1 MKELRIRNISLEGN
15 SLHNLGFMARDFELE
30 LHLRF
35 NQFRGEAGL
44 VFRAADQNHGMAL
57 IIKEDSLFFVENY
70 SLYHLVTHSERIN
83 LKELKP
89 TQRYSLRLLV
99 VGREIK
105 VSVDGQ
111 VLLSQNL
118 STANIGNLY
127 AWGALKGRINF
138 IRLRAVSLDRQEDLG
153 KLCFSDQFNRLNDWE
168 ILNGHWRADSGC
180 LLGRAEERNI
190 YLKLLREVPR
200 SGGVSFYLKNE
211 NDLRLNYGAGIML
224 GFSEDTQKGVGIH
237 CFPSHG
243 YISLYPDFD
252 LGIYNAKSEL
262 CYPGLELK
270 HHLLL
275 KPNCWHYLQIRYNP
289 SQMWV
294 YFDEFLIHQ
303 SNNVLCHKGDLLLCV
318 GERNTARFADL
329 RIYQSDGQA

>member
-1 MKELRIRNISLEGN
+1 MKEINIRNITLGGN
-15 SLHNLGFMARDFELE
+15 SLHNLGFLARDFELE

-35 NQFRGEAGL
+35 SPFSGEAGL
-44 VFRAADQNHGMAL
+44 VFRAADQNHGLGL
-57 IIKEDSLFFVENY
+57 IIRDNSLFFVENY
-70 SLYHLVTHSERIN
+70 SLYHLAIHSERIN

-89 TQRYSLRLLV
+89 AQRYSLRLLV

-105 VSVDGQ
+105 ISVDGQ

-118 STANIGNLY
+118 STANTGNLY
-127 AWGALKGRINF
+127 AWGALTGRLYF

-153 KLCFSDQFNRLNDWE
+153 KLCLSDQFTQLNNWA
-168 ILNGHWRADSGC
+168 ILSGYWQADSGC
-180 LLGRAEERNI
+180 LLGRAAERNI
-190 YLKLLREVPR
+190 YLKLLREVPL

-224 GFSEDTQKGVGIH
+224 RFSEKIKKGIGIQ

-243 YISLYPDFD
+243 YVSFYPDYD
-252 LGIYNAKSEL
+252 LGVYNAKSEI
-262 CYPGLELK
+262 CYSGLELK
-270 HHLLL
+270 YHLLL
-275 KPNCWHYLQIRYNP
+275 KPNCWHYMQIRYNP

-303 SNNVLCHKGDLLLCV
+303 SNNVLYNKGDVLLFV

-329 RIYQSDGQA
+329 RIYQSDDPA